1 MRHIR
6 DGSLPGRGVGSC
18 ARLRQG
24 SWCGWETSSTS
35 LPASLSQPRP
45 IPPNPVSRQALA
57 RSASP
62 RDTSS
67 CRSLLR
73 DGWYTT
79 YAGRQLCLSPLHT
92 STTASQVLSG
102 YPTKLLSS
110 PRYSHVLLASTRL
123 ISQHILDITSHP
135 VAVPQPPA
143 HPVGNARYLPSPPS
157 HRTQDAHHHASTHC
171 SGLGRPHCPCRRSDM
186 VQLQPHTTKR
196 LSSRFGSR
204 KDRQHRLLV

>member
-1 MRHIR
+1 MLRGLDAECICATFRRHTRVEVWDTAISLTPCSALCAMPVHCANYHEVCWEEEIRLRHIR
-6 DGSLPGRGVGSC
+6 DRSLPGRGVGSC

-45 IPPNPVSRQALA
+45 IPPNPVSQQALA

-92 STTASQVLSG
+92 STTTSQVLSG
-102 YPTKLLSS
+102 YPTKLL
-110 PRYSHVLLASTRL
+110 LFTTILTRV
-123 ISQHILDITSHP
+123 T
-135 VAVPQPPA
+135 
-143 HPVGNARYLPSPPS
+143 R
-157 HRTQDAHHHASTHC
+157 
-171 SGLGRPHCPCRRSDM
+171 
-186 VQLQPHTTKR
+186 
-196 LSSRFGSR
+196 
-204 KDRQHRLLV
+204 